1 MNWLNELAIHR
12 AEHCVA
18 VIGTYCVA
26 VICTYCVAVIGT
38 YCVAVIATYSVNVC
52 MSVCKCL
59 KFFWFL
65 LRQFCIFSGSVY
77 QDCVTQTIILL

>member
-26 VICTYCVAVIGT
+26 VICTYWVAVIGT
-38 YCVAVIATYSVNVC
+38 YCVALIGTYSMNVC
-52 MSVCKCL
+52 MSVYKYL
-59 KFFWFL
+59 KYFLFL
-65 LRQFCIFSGSVY
+65 LRQF
-77 QDCVTQTIILL
+77 